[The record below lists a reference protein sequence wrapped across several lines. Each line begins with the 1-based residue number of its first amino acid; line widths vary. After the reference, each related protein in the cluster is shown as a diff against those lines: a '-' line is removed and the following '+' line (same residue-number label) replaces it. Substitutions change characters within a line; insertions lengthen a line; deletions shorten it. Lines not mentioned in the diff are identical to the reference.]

1 MLNETAR
8 CRSCGKRFE
17 VNSPG
22 DVCPLC
28 GSDSW
33 TFEDIEDDYQAE
45 YTVEPEDIGWGLK

>member
-45 YTVEPEDIGWGLK
+45 YTVEPEDIGWED